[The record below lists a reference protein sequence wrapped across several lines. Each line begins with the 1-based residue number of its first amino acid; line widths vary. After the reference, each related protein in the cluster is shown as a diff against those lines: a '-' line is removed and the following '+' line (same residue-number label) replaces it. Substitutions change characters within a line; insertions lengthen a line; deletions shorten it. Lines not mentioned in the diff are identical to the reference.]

1 MDAVEDV
8 GETIVDG
15 AEAVGSGIAT
25 VVDEVGPAAGAVGGA
40 VGDTFGALATA
51 IDASTGGALGE
62 VLGAT
67 DDYIFDTVDYLSGG
81 VVDIDFDDG
90 TFSANIGVD
99 GYAQAGA
106 SIGDNGV
113 TAAYDTLGQQSTFG
127 LGDQGIESSITA
139 GVDYGPLPFVDGHV
153 NLSPD
158 GGVDVAGHLQGT
170 VPTPYGVF
178 TVDSDSG
185 FQRTPDGGWGTTL
198 NADGTW
204 TLPSGTYIGGGTGF
218 THVETADGDTMT
230 GVSTHAEIGEV
241 GFGEVGASAGYQH
254 SEVDG
259 VTVDEVT
266 HGVHAEGYGLTVE
279 VDHGYTRVE
288 SDGDVIEDFTTTG
301 SISGFGVTAAGG
313 VGYTEATVG
322 DIDVWRSDGDIDVD
336 PAKLLSSAKTL
347 LADEFADTSEPSG
360 AAVGDD
366 LAASDFDASGGSAF
380 TTSGSPFDDP
390 LGAGDIAAPIDD
402 FTLAVDAADQ
412 IQDTAIDDMFDGLG

>member
-1 MDAVEDV
+1 MGIWDVIVDAVEDV

-170 VPTPYGVF
+170 VPTRTAFSPSTPIRVF
-178 TVDSDSG
+178 NAPPTEGGARPS
-185 FQRTPDGGWGTTL
+185 TP
-198 NADGTW
+198 
-204 TLPSGTYIGGGTGF
+204 
-218 THVETADGDTMT
+218 TA
-230 GVSTHAEIGEV
+230 
-241 GFGEVGASAGYQH
+241 
-254 SEVDG
+254 
-259 VTVDEVT
+259 
-266 HGVHAEGYGLTVE
+266 HGHCRRA
-279 VDHGYTRVE
+279 
-288 SDGDVIEDFTTTG
+288 
-301 SISGFGVTAAGG
+301 
-313 VGYTEATVG
+313 
-322 DIDVWRSDGDIDVD
+322 
-336 PAKLLSSAKTL
+336 P
-347 LADEFADTSEPSG
+347 TSEAG
-360 AAVGDD
+360 LV
-366 LAASDFDASGGSAF
+366 LR
-380 TTSGSPFDDP
+380 TSRQP
-390 LGAGDIAAPIDD
+390 
-402 FTLAVDAADQ
+402 
-412 IQDTAIDDMFDGLG
+412 TATR